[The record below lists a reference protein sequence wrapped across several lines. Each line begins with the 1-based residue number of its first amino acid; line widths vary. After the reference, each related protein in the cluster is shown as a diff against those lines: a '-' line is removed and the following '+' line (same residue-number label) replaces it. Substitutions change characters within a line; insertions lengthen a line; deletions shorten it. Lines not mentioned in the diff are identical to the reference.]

1 MGGGSSGRYPVHKIF
16 KDIAGPTGYA
26 KRNVMEGNVSS
37 AFHLIITKNMIE
49 HIKSCTEEEA
59 RRVLKGDWKISTT
72 KLLAFIGIL
81 YARGAYEANSLNAFY
96 LWSKEWGPAFFSNTM
111 PRDEFMQILRF
122 VRFDKKNGTHR
133 QICNDIRNMESIYTQ

>member
-1 MGGGSSGRYPVHKIF
+1 MGGSSGRYPFHTIF

-37 AFHLIITKNMIE
+37 AFHLIITKKMIE

-59 RRVLKGDWKISTT
+59 GRVLKGDWKISTT

-96 LWSKEWGPAFFSNTM
+96 LWFKEWGPAFFLIQCPEMISCK
-111 PRDEFMQILRF
+111 F
-122 VRFDKKNGTHR
+122 FDLSDLIKKR
-133 QICNDIRNMESIYTQ
+133 NDLDVYAPTNLQ